1 MTWLIVARPI
11 GSEPEKALGAVD
23 AANIEDARRRAQRLF
38 PNRDWVLRES
48 ERRPAR
54 IIKFKKW

>member
-23 AANIEDARRRAQRLF
+23 AANTEDARRRAQRLF

-54 IIKFKKW
+54 ILKSKKR

>member
-1 MTWLIVARPI
+1 MTWLIVVRSI
-11 GSEPEKALGAVD
+11 GGERERVLGAVD

-38 PNRDWVLRES
+38 PNREWVLRES

-54 IIKFKKW
+54 ILKPQKR